1 MSDFWQWWILAI
13 VLLALETF
21 VPGAIFLWLGIAAF
35 ILGLVV
41 FLVPAL
47 DWASQLTVFA
57 SMSIVT
63 LLVWQIYQ
71 RRRPTETEQPL
82 LNRRGRQYVGHTFT
96 LIEPIVNGEGK
107 INVDDSIWRVRG
119 PDCPAGTVVEVTGV
133 DGIILLVEP
142 RHR

>member
-1 MSDFWQWWILAI
+1 MSDFWQWWVLAA
-13 VLLALETF
+13 VLLALEAF
-21 VPGAIFLWLGIAAF
+21 VPGAIFLWLGVAAF

-57 SMSIVT
+57 SMSIVA
-63 LLVWQIYQ
+63 LLVWRMYLH
-71 RRRPTETEQPL
+71 RHPTETEQPL

-96 LIEPIVNGEGK
+96 LITPIVNGEGK